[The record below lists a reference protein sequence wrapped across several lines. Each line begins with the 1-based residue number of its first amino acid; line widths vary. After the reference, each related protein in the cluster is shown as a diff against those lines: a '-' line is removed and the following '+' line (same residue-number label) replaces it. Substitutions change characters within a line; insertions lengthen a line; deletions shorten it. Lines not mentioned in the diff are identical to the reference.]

1 MDISKA
7 ADIVDNAMGKAGC
20 PLSEDRRIVLAGVL
34 GVLLTHQ
41 APRPRLA
48 DAPTPRRDNGGPW
61 PFPKTV
67 K

>member
-1 MDISKA
+1 
-7 ADIVDNAMGKAGC
+7 MGKAGC